1 LAQAIG
7 SGGVKLVVC
16 DKTTPV
22 REINKIVVFLYF
34 LLLNQNTSRQ
44 GTVYISMDQYFDL
57 LE

>member
-1 LAQAIG
+1 
-7 SGGVKLVVC
+7 
-16 DKTTPV
+16 
-22 REINKIVVFLYF
+22 LYF